1 MKYSYIV
8 VGGGSAG
15 CVLAARLSE
24 DSGKSVLL
32 LEAGP
37 DYPDFDLLPD
47 ELKFGYD
54 PITSYQGP
62 RHNWSFKGM
71 ATNNPGREI
80 PVPRGK
86 VIGGSSAINVQA
98 FIRGYQKTMTL
109 GLR

>member
-1 MKYSYIV
+1 MRYSYIV

-54 PITSYQGP
+54 PIASYEGAPQLVVQRHGNQQSCQGDTGAS
-62 RHNWSFKGM
+62 W
-71 ATNNPGREI
+71 
-80 PVPRGK
+80 
-86 VIGGSSAINVQA
+86 
-98 FIRGYQKTMTL
+98 
-109 GLR
+109 

>member
-1 MKYSYIV
+1 MRYSYIV

-54 PITSYQGP
+54 PIASYEGA
-62 RHNWSFKGM
+62 RHNWSFKGT
-71 ATNNPGREI
+71 ATNNPVREI
-80 PVPRGK
+80 PVPDRK
-86 VIGGSSAINVQA
+86 SVV
-98 FIRGYQKTMTL
+98 
-109 GLR
+109 

>member
-47 ELKFGYD
+47 ELKFG
-54 PITSYQGP
+54 
-62 RHNWSFKGM
+62 
-71 ATNNPGREI
+71 
-80 PVPRGK
+80 
-86 VIGGSSAINVQA
+86 
-98 FIRGYQKTMTL
+98 
-109 GLR
+109 